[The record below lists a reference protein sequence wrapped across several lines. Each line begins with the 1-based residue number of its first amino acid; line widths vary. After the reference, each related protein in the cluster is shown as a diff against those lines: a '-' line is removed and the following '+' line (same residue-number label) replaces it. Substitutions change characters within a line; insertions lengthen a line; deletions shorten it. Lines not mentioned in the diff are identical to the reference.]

1 MQREQLH
8 PSIELAGFWTR
19 MGALFIDVLVLVAI
33 SAAITIVWDAASGVG
48 VMGAGAEQLE
58 LTGGDFW
65 TLRTGIQS
73 LVIFL
78 IFVAYV
84 ILFWRWKGQTPGK
97 MALRL
102 KIIRADGS
110 DLGWSDVILRF
121 LSYII
126 SSLIFLI
133 GFIWAFFDDYNQGI
147 HDKLAN
153 TFVIR
158 MARK

>member
-1 MQREQLH
+1 MQREQLK
-8 PSIELAGFWTR
+8 PTIELASFWSR
-19 MGALFIDVLVLVAI
+19 MGALFIDIFILVVINWVINTTWALATGGGFVAEVP
-33 SAAITIVWDAASGVG
+33 TDEFLEVT
-48 VMGAGAEQLE
+48 GAGWPIGALIA
-58 LTGGDFW
+58 F
-65 TLRTGIQS
+65 
-73 LVIFL
+73 V
-78 IFVAYV
+78 IFVAYI

-97 MALRL
+97 MALHL

-110 DLGWSDVILRF
+110 NMGWSDVILRF

-126 SSLIFLI
+126 SSVIFLI
-133 GFIWAFFDDYNQGI
+133 GFIWAFFDDYHQGI

>member
-8 PSIELAGFWTR
+8 PTIELAGFWTR
-19 MGALFIDVLVLVAI
+19 MGALFIDIFILVAI
-33 SAAITIVWDAASGVG
+33 NWVINTTWALASGGGFMAEVPADPHMEVVG
-48 VMGAGAEQLE
+48 ASWPLGALIA
-58 LTGGDFW
+58 
-65 TLRTGIQS
+65 
-73 LVIFL
+73 FL
-78 IFVAYV
+78 IFIAYI

-97 MALRL
+97 MILRL

-110 DLGWSDVILRF
+110 NLGWSDVILRF

-126 SSLIFLI
+126 SSVIFFI